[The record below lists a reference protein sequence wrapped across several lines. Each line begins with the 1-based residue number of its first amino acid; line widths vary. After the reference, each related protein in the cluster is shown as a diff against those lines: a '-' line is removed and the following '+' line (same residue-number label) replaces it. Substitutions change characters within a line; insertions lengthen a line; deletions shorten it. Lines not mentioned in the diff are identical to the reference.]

1 MFKTILTSLF
11 IVLLSATT
19 FAHCQIPCGIYDDP
33 RQFSELKEHAKTID
47 KSIRS
52 MQSLSSE
59 EKSNQLTRWVVN
71 KESHATK
78 IQDIINHYFL
88 IQRIKSPTQDNTDAV
103 ELYNNLLSSAHSIL
117 VLAMKTKQQASLS
130 VSAELLMAIN
140 QFEEVYQSY
149 K

>member
-1 MFKTILTSLF
+1 MFKLILSILF
-11 IVLLSATT
+11 IGLFSVAT

-47 KSIRS
+47 KSILS